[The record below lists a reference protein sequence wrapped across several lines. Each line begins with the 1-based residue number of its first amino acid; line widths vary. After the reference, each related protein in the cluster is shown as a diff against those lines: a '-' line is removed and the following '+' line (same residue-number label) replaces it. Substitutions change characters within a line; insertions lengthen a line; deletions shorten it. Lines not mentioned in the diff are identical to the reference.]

1 MQLSL
6 FEIAWFSHEHGQLP
20 DDHFRS
26 WVNSMSAMAA
36 RRSFQA
42 MWRSSSTKIMHD
54 RFREYME
61 TLVAAVPPVEPSVGA
76 GPDTTSIEGSAAA
89 WRRA

>member
-42 MWRSSSTKIMHD
+42 MWRSSSTKIIHGC
-54 RFREYME
+54 FRAYME
-61 TLVAAVPPVEPSVGA
+61 TLVTEATPAEPSARA
-76 GPDTTSIEGSAAA
+76 GPDSTSIEGSAAA
-89 WRRA
+89 